1 MLPLPS
7 PPRLA
12 STPTGGGLTRVL
24 TRMGWGT
31 TSLSCTCQLF
41 TVSSWRRYR
50 LRQVSSEGE
59 QEGWLC
65 PWVAA
70 VFGLPLPVCLAAHA
84 SPLLSVV
91 LPPPTNL
98 NGFPVLRRGA
108 VQLHWTRVN
117 AVISGYQVMFRKAD
131 STPSNSA
138 PFSSY
143 HSLIRGNTSVVIS
156 NLAVGERYD
165 FQVKAKLDRTDIAM
179 QAFPSEIVVVETYSG
194 ECRSSG
200 WWCTTQRHTLLLH

>member
-1 MLPLPS
+1 M
-7 PPRLA
+7 
-12 STPTGGGLTRVL
+12 TRVL

-31 TSLSCTCQLF
+31 TGLSCTCQLF

-70 VFGLPLPVCLAAHA
+70 VLTSCVPGC
-84 SPLLSVV
+84 SCIPLLSVV

-98 NGFPVLRRGA
+98 NGSPVLRRGA

-200 WWCTTQRHTLLLH
+200 WWCATQRHTLLLH